1 MTDLRKRSTFGILFY
16 IVVPYCVFLTDGY
29 IYRHPQFSFISLG
42 VFTAICLFRLGHLF
56 VTRHIDGKYFSLNCR
71 IFFGSVVLTALIWG
85 IIASLILVQQN
96 EPRVHLLVTI
106 CTAGF
111 SSGGVIS
118 FLPERRLSILYNILM
133 LLPAAAIILSQG
145 ENPTLGI
152 ALLLYSCYLVLIS
165 LQGNAEYWTALENE
179 FLLQK
184 KTEELRQASRT
195 DVLTNLF
202 NRRYF
207 DELLHLA
214 FGLCLRRKTP
224 ITLVISDIDHF
235 KVINDT
241 YGHLAGD
248 EYLKY
253 IGQQLQDVFR
263 RETDVV
269 GRYGGEE
276 FIVML
281 PDEELP
287 TARQLAE
294 LFRNRVADHTLEYNG
309 RSIRSTISLGIAS
322 GIPQAGEGPEILIER
337 ADTALYRAKNTG
349 RNRVVCHGEDE
360 EAQRM

>member
-1 MTDLRKRSTFGILFY
+1 MNDLGKRSTFGILFY

-56 VTRHIDGKYFSLNCR
+56 VTRHTDGKYFSLNRR

-85 IIASLILVQQN
+85 IIASLLLVQEN

-195 DVLTNLF
+195 DVLTGLC
-202 NRRYF
+202 NRRHF
-207 DELLHLA
+207 DELLHLT
-214 FGLCLRRKTP
+214 FGLCARRGTP
-224 ITLVISDIDHF
+224 ICLIMCDVDHF
-235 KVINDT
+235 KAINDT
-241 YGHLAGD
+241 QGHLAGD
-248 EYLKY
+248 EYLRF
-253 IGQQLQDVFR
+253 IARHLQEIFK

-281 PDEELP
+281 PDE
-287 TARQLAE
+287 QLASARVLAE
-294 LFRNRVADHTLEYNG
+294 MFRNRIAGSELEYQG
-309 RSIRSTISLGIAS
+309 ATIRSTVSLGIA
-322 GIPQAGEGPEILIER
+322 AGVPRIGDRPEMYVGR
-337 ADTALYRAKNTG
+337 ADAALYAAKNAG
-349 RNRVVCHGEDE
+349 RNKVVGYGEDE
-360 EAQRM
+360 DPFRR